1 MAPLRPFLILALLAW
16 ISLADQ
22 GMGVIGGHLGQCRV
36 GRLPGL
42 SCKDWCSLPQS
53 HARAAARRGLWPP
66 GSVSVTS
73 FAVTIRAAVLT
84 TWNSASPKVCSEPC
98 GWAWGP
104 LCAWKLTAAVSA
116 CSDSGGCV
124 HDAGR

>member
-22 GMGVIGGHLGQCRV
+22 GMGVTGGHLGQCRV

-42 SCKDWCSLPQS
+42 GSNDWHSLPQS
-53 HARAAARRGLWPP
+53 HARAAAHRGLWPP

-73 FAVTIRAAVLT
+73 FAVTIRAAVRT
-84 TWNSASPKVCSEPC
+84 TWSSASPKVCSEPC
-98 GWAWGP
+98 GWAWGSP
-104 LCAWKLTAAVSA
+104 CAWKLTAALSA

-124 HDAGR
+124 HYA

>member
-22 GMGVIGGHLGQCRV
+22 GMWVIGGHLGQCRV

-53 HARAAARRGLWPP
+53 HARAAARKGFVATRKCQCDELCSYYQSCCADYVEQCKPKGLFRALWVGM
-66 GSVSVTS
+66 GSPVRLETH
-73 FAVTIRAAVLT
+73 
-84 TWNSASPKVCSEPC
+84 CC
-98 GWAWGP
+98 P
-104 LCAWKLTAAVSA
+104 LCLQ
-116 CSDSGGCV
+116 
-124 HDAGR
+124 